1 MKRGRIV
8 LIQIFVVA
16 VLLVK
21 MAAVGEMFNL
31 LRMGGWTFWEVETAL
46 AQAPAAK
53 PAVTASAVSTPKD
66 AFDDGLKKERDLYA
80 VLEQR
85 RKELDSREA
94 ALKAEEQ
101 RLSSLKEEIVEKID
115 SLKTLEQKLN
125 VTAEAQKTEENKRF
139 KELAKVFEATP
150 PAKVGPVLEKLDLKT
165 AAGITMNMKKDK
177 AGLIWGYLSPQR
189 AVDITREITRAPI
202 PPSEQ

>member
-1 MKRGRIV
+1 MKKGRLV
-8 LIQIFVVA
+8 LIHVFVIA

-21 MAAVGEMFNL
+21 MAAVGGMFKM
-31 LRMGGWTFWEVETAL
+31 LRMEDWTPWGVETAL
-46 AQAPAAK
+46 AQAPAK
-53 PAVTASAVSTPKD
+53 SNASSAAVSAPKD

-80 VLEQR
+80 LLEQR

-101 RLSSLKEEIVEKID
+101 RLSALKKEIVEKID
-115 SLKTLEQKLN
+115 SLKVLEQRLN
-125 VTAEAQKTEENKRF
+125 VTADAQKTEENKRF

-150 PAKVGPVLEKLDLKT
+150 PAKVGPMLEKLDLKT
-165 AAGITMNMKKDK
+165 AAGITMNMKRDK

-189 AVDITREITRAPI
+189 AVEITREITRAPL
-202 PPSEQ
+202 PSPEH

>member
-8 LIQIFVVA
+8 LIQMLVVA

-31 LRMGGWTFWEVETAL
+31 FRMDSWTLWDVETAL

-53 PAVTASAVSTPKD
+53 PAAPSPVASAPKD
-66 AFDDGLKKERDLYA
+66 AFDDGLKKERDLFA

-101 RLSSLKEEIVEKID
+101 RLSSLKKEIVEKID

-189 AVDITREITRAPI
+189 AVEITREITRAPI
-202 PPSEQ
+202 APSEQ